1 MQMKQGDRQLERNRL
16 EPEDLNSLQK
26 AIFFAVFELGLM
38 QTEKQDRLH
47 WLGVKVVGT
56 SFLSWILLGIFVLVS
71 ASLFVVDFRIADGEY
86 RLFQRSGAA
95 LVLASTFVE
104 VWSGIKLRYDQNLLT
119 FWASFPPSDVLRSIY
134 MDSRNYASD
143 RFMRINGKFTFIGWI
158 TTGLGTLIWACG
170 DVPYAYFL

>member
-1 MQMKQGDRQLERNRL
+1 MQGNQVDRLAEMKRL
-16 EPEDLNSLQK
+16 EPADMNSVQK
-26 AIFFAVFELGLM
+26 AVYIAVFQLGMM
-38 QTEKQDRLH
+38 QMDRQSRLD
-47 WLGVKVVGT
+47 WVDVKVVST
-56 SFLSWILLGIFVLVS
+56 ALLSWIVLAIFVLLS
-71 ASLFVVDFRIADGEY
+71 ATLFVLDYRIADGEY

-104 VWSGIKLRYDQNLLT
+104 VWSGIKLRYDQNRLD

-143 RFMRINGKFTFIGWI
+143 GFMAINRKFTVVGWI
-158 TTGLGTLIWACG
+158 TMGLGTLIWACG